1 MKARSAGAPGSS
13 RFAAKVPCA
22 RTETTS
28 PAARSSST
36 AFIAVSRFAP
46 HAAAISLSDGS
57 RAPGAIA
64 PERSFARRSAA
75 IFR

>member
-1 MKARSAGAPGSS
+1 MNVRSAGAPGSS
-13 RFAAKVPCA
+13 RFAAKEPCA

-36 AFIAVSRFAP
+36 AFIAVRRLAP
-46 HAAAISLSDGS
+46 HSAASSLSEGR

-64 PERSFARRSAA
+64 PVRSFARKSSA